1 MGEFT
6 FVIRRRKK
14 KRSTAAPIQTPSPAD
29 TTLKPETDLNDG
41 TIENRGREAQIQTTT
56 FRPNS
61 TAELKKVTRLSSL
74 NARNTLFPSSKCN
87 RIQQLS
93 NA

>member
-6 FVIRRRKK
+6 FVIKRRKK
-14 KRSTAAPIQTPSPAD
+14 KRSTVAPTQTPSPAD
-29 TTLKPETDLNDG
+29 TTLKPVTDLNDG
-41 TIENRGREAQIQTTT
+41 TIENHGREAQIQTTT

-74 NARNTLFPSSKCN
+74 NARNTFSKQFEYE
-87 RIQQLS
+87 I
-93 NA
+93 